1 MRERYF
7 RMYESLKYK
16 ECFYAAHD
24 KRAHKRYNYASC
36 ITLAVSIISVLVWSI
51 SKTMPTLWAII
62 IAAAQFLQTYSVN
75 LPYSK
80 QIATLKYL
88 LPALND
94 LLLQVDREWLSI
106 DVEGYDEQKIASLV
120 SAYERKYV
128 EIENQFVRDVEFGEI
143 KSVLEKAEKD
153 QAAFFQ
159 SRYTYTTTERSEQVN
174 A

>member
-24 KRAHKRYNYASC
+24 VRAHRLYSCASF
-36 ITLAVSIISVLVWSI
+36 ITLAVSIASALVWSI
-51 SKTMPTLWAII
+51 SKTMPALWAII
-62 IAAAQFLQTYSVN
+62 IASAQFLQTYSVN

-94 LLLQVDREWLSI
+94 LLLQVDKDWLSI
-106 DVEGYDEQKIASLV
+106 DVLGYDEQKIVSLV
-120 SAYERKYV
+120 SDYERKYV
-128 EIENQFVRDVEFGEI
+128 EIENQFIRDVKFGEV
-143 KSVLEKAEKD
+143 KSVLKKAEKD
-153 QAAFFQ
+153 QVAFFK
-159 SRYTYTTTERSEQVN
+159 SRYTYTTDERNEQVN
-174 A
+174 V